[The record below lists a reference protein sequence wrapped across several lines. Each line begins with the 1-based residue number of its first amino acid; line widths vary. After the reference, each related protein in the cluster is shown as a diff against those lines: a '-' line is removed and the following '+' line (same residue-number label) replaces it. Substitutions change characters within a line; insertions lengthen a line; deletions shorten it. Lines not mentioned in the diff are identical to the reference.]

1 MESLAN
7 QPSAPLRLGIL
18 LRHLV
23 PHAGFTPFPT
33 SAQVAPATCLTQFR
47 YTLDNSI
54 LTLEQRRFYEDN
66 GYLLIKNLVADEDI
80 DRFGEE
86 FVKICRKEVEVP
98 GITIMKDIA
107 IAKSAA
113 NENTVSKLQDLTW
126 NEELFRY
133 CTLPQI
139 VKYVECFTGPDIM
152 AMHTMLINKPPDTGK
167 KTSRHPLH
175 QDLHYFAFRPADRIV
190 CAWTA
195 MQRVD
200 RRNGCLV
207 VLPGS
212 HKGCLKE
219 HKYPDWKDGVNK
231 MYHGIHD
238 YDKSLPRVYLP
249 MEKGDTVFFHPL
261 IIHGSG
267 RNRTEGF
274 RKAISCHYASSD
286 CYYINIKGT
295 SQENIEKEIEEIAR
309 RRYALGGSS
318 FTLKDASMIRSRLVK
333 GKRKNL

>member
-113 NENTVSKLQDLTW
+113 NENTVSKLQDFTW

-139 VKYVECFTGPDIM
+139 LKYVECFTGPDIM
-152 AMHTMLINKPPDTGK
+152 AMHTMLINKPPDTG
-167 KTSRHPLH
+167 SPLFP
-175 QDLHYFAFRPADRIV
+175 LPSCRPNCLCLDCNAKGGSEKR
-190 CAWTA
+190 
-195 MQRVD
+195 MP
-200 RRNGCLV
+200 GCVAGVSQGLSE
-207 VLPGS
+207 GAQ
-212 HKGCLKE
+212 
-219 HKYPDWKDGVNK
+219 DGVNK

-238 YDKSLPRVYLP
+238 YDKSLPRVHLP

-267 RNRTEGF
+267 RNKTEGF

-286 CYYINIKGT
+286 CYYINVKGT
-295 SQENIEKEIEEIAR
+295 SQENIEKEVEEIAR
-309 RRYALGGSS
+309 QRYALGDSS
-318 FTLKDASMIRSRLVK
+318 FTLKDISMIRSRLVK
-333 GKRKNL
+333 GKRKSL

>member
-1 MESLAN
+1 MLAACSPRTRAMESLAN
-7 QPSAPLRLGIL
+7 QPSAPFRLGIL

-33 SAQVAPATCLTQFR
+33 SAQIAPATCLTQFR

-80 DRFGEE
+80 DSFVEE

-98 GITIMKDIA
+98 GITIMKDIT
-107 IAKSAA
+107 IAKSVAD
-113 NENTVSKLQDLTW
+113 ENTVSKLQDFTW

-139 VKYVECFTGPDIM
+139 IKYVECFTGPDIM
-152 AMHTMLINKPPDTGK
+152 AMHTMLVNKPPDTVWREK
-167 KTSRHPLH
+167 
-175 QDLHYFAFRPADRIV
+175 
-190 CAWTA
+190 
-195 MQRVD
+195 
-200 RRNGCLV
+200 N
-207 VLPGS
+207 PG
-212 HKGCLKE
+212 
-219 HKYPDWKDGVNK
+219 GVNK

-238 YDKSLPRVYLP
+238 YDKSLPRVHLT

-286 CYYINIKGT
+286 CYYIDVKGT
-295 SQENIEKEIEEIAR
+295 SQENIEKEVGEIAR
-309 RRYALGGSS
+309 QKYALGSS
-318 FTLKDASMIRSRLVK
+318 SMALKEAFMVRSRLVK
-333 GKRKNL
+333 GKRKSL